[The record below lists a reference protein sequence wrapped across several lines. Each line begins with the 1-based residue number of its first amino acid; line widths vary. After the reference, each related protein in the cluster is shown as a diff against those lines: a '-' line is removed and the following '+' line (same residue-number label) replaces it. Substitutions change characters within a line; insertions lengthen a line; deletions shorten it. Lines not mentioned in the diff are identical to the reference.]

1 MHYHYDKHNDS
12 KKIASFLVLLLAFSC
27 LVIFAL
33 YGDSIIDSG
42 NFKLFMTLVFVAMGL
57 FTGLLYLVNKET
69 KAPKSAKT
77 ANKKKK

>member
-27 LVIFAL
+27 LVTFAL
-33 YGDSIIDSG
+33 YKDSIMASG
-42 NFKLFMTLVFVAMGL
+42 SFNSFITLVFIAMGL

-69 KAPKSAKT
+69 KVAKKVT
-77 ANKKKK
+77 KKKK

>member
-27 LVIFAL
+27 LIIFAL
-33 YGDSIIDSG
+33 YGDSILSSG
-42 NFKLFMTLVFVAMGL
+42 NFNLFMVLVFIAMGL

-69 KAPKSAKT
+69 KVAKAAKS
-77 ANKKKK
+77 KKKK